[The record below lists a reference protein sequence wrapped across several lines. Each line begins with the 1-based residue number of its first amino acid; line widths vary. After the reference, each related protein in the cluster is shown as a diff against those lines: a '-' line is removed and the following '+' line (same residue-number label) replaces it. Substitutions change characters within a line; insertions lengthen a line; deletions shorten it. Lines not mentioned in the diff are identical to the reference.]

1 MNISQLKKITILE
14 DHKQYKFTVLF
25 KDLTALKNVDL
36 EDSLNTLIAYY
47 EIEED
52 VYWDEICIYQ
62 ITNEEELSLKKK
74 GFKEP
79 CIISKYKNEI
89 VKLT

>member
-14 DHKQYKFTVLF
+14 DHKQYKFTILF
-25 KDLTALKNVDL
+25 KDLAALKNIDL

-52 VYWDEICIYQ
+52 VYWD
-62 ITNEEELSLKKK
+62 
-74 GFKEP
+74 
-79 CIISKYKNEI
+79 
-89 VKLT
+89 